1 MRLTV
6 LEFAERYRIREAAAS
21 KLLRRAALDERLEVS
36 YDDSYKAM
44 YIGSGER
51 FLDLS
56 REYRESKPQRRP
68 SRPRTRREV
77 VRPQPVARTR
87 PWAGL
92 LP

>member
-6 LEFAERYRIREAAAS
+6 LEFAERYRIKEPDAP
-21 KLLRRAALDERLEVS
+21 KLLRRAALDGWLEVS
-36 YDDSYKAM
+36 YDDSYKAT
-44 YIGSGER
+44 YTGSSER
-51 FLDLS
+51 FLELS

-68 SRPRTRREV
+68 SKPRTLLE
-77 VRPQPVARTR
+77 RPQPVARTS